1 MATKLNKDDKQEKYR
16 PMLLINIDT
25 NTVICGGPL
34 PLSLWA
40 TSLREERG
48 RSDRK
53 LLHGL

>member
-16 PMLLINIDT
+16 SMLLINIDT